1 MAVLEVE
8 LSCQRRR
15 TKILTAVSRPTDL
28 QSEGRSPPP
37 HPLERV
43 KAWKSYQKENDFM
56 VHLCKLHTWFA
67 SCSLAATIQQE

>member
-37 HPLERV
+37 PPSFGKGESLEILPKR
-43 KAWKSYQKENDFM
+43 K
-56 VHLCKLHTWFA
+56 
-67 SCSLAATIQQE
+67 

>member
-1 MAVLEVE
+1 MIALEVE

-15 TKILTAVSRPTDL
+15 TKIPTAVNRLTYL
-28 QSEGRSPPP
+28 HSEGYFP
-37 HPLERV
+37 PLERE
-43 KAWKSYQKENDFM
+43 KSLEILQKENDFM

>member
-37 HPLERV
+37 PSFGKGESLEILPKR
-43 KAWKSYQKENDFM
+43 K
-56 VHLCKLHTWFA
+56 
-67 SCSLAATIQQE
+67 